1 MRLSGPGTPGRRA
14 FACSGKTASGAWYNE
29 RCRRREAEPSGKIRA
44 GEKTAGDPAA
54 TGSLWERRERKEKG
68 RESAAVLLLYPEDL
82 AQFQDRIHAENVE
95 TLWRNQCACL
105 VALGIAGAVEL
116 FVHGTGLLGETF
128 FLLALA
134 AATLALHLAIR
145 HFVREQGT
153 VSLYLWT
160 AFFLT
165 ADAVFETLVEPN
177 ETGMIFMVPV
187 RVAMLALATS
197 ALYVVLSLFRF
208 EQEVFRSDL
217 VRLILVNVLTASSSI
232 HITSVYFAMLRR
244 SDAASE
250 SAAHDSLTKIL
261 NLRGG
266 EEKINRCLARGE
278 GGTFILLDVDRFK
291 HINDTYGHGI
301 GDQALQSVAA
311 VLGSTFRTT
320 DVVMRM
326 GGDEF
331 IVYAVGLENAGAIR
345 RKLEEIRQE
354 VHEIV
359 LSGSGEDEDA
369 VCVSMG
375 CVVNRGS
382 FASYGDLYSAA
393 DGLLYRTKQEGKD
406 GYCISDTGQIQTA
419 EHA

>member
-1 MRLSGPGTPGRRA
+1 MGEKRTERKGKRK
-14 FACSGKTASGAWYNE
+14 CSGL
-29 RCRRREAEPSGKIRA
+29 
-44 GEKTAGDPAA
+44 AA
-54 TGSLWERRERKEKG
+54 ALWER
-68 RESAAVLLLYPEDL
+68 LYPGDL
-82 AQFQDRIHAENVE
+82 AQFQDRIHAENGV

-177 ETGMIFMVPV
+177 ETGMIFMVLLLALSGSIHDAPV